1 MIILQLK
8 SLLDINVNN
17 IARSNTNYL
26 GISLLTLK
34 DTFINI
40 DYPIRKIEAFQ
51 VDHLTARVQKNQIK
65 TTGTSSFDSLKSVA
79 PIEQYEHLRQ
89 ILYKQK
95 KKYIEHAI
103 FRD

>member
-1 MIILQLK
+1 MAISQL
-8 SLLDINVNN
+8 SRLAPSCFNRVNW
-17 IARSNTNYL
+17 
-26 GISLLTLK
+26 LK
-34 DTFINI
+34 
-40 DYPIRKIEAFQ
+40 AFQ